1 MKAKWKCLKC
11 GYRWVS
17 EPDTPVC
24 PKCGHV
30 YVKWLNYE
38 EMRKKG
44 VFEDGF
50 KNDKM

>member
-38 EMRKKG
+38 EMRQL
-44 VFEDGF
+44 
-50 KNDKM
+50 NPDKWNPVEE